1 MKRFLVIVLLCAHLF
16 NAGGY
21 LLLQRYQEYRTDK
34 RMNELLSQNLYN
46 PNALIEVKIA
56 QHLPGITETWGDYK
70 NIDGQVQLKNAC
82 YNYVKLKVTRDTLY
96 LMVIQNYEKTRLIK
110 KNIIY
115 AKHIN
120 DIPQGDKNQDG
131 STEKAGSDVKYN
143 APVDTYQF
151 AAFEELAPLTI
162 KPVKTGLSDPF
173 ISVGGQPPEFLG

>member
-1 MKRFLVIVLLCAHLF
+1 MKRLVAILLISIHLF

-21 LLLQRYQEYRTDK
+21 MLVQQYQVYRTDK
-34 RMNELLSQNLYN
+34 RMNELISQNLYN

-96 LMVIQNYEKTRLIK
+96 LMVIQNYEKTKLIG

-115 AKHIN
+115 AKQIN
-120 DIPQGDKNQDG
+120 DIPQGNKDHDASIKKGGLDG
-131 STEKAGSDVKYN
+131 KYSL
-143 APVDTYQF
+143 PVLTYQF
-151 AAFEELAPLTI
+151 ASFKDIAPLTI
-162 KPVKTGLSDPF
+162 KPVQNGLIHPF
-173 ISVGGQPPEFLG
+173 IPVAGQPPEYLA